1 MKDPVLGSDPSYNKR
16 WPRRESHNCYS
27 YLLNLKSP
35 EAERLCII
43 EYKDLNFCRR
53 SQPGYAAGYGFLEKE
68 NLNCPEVMKRT
79 LADNPNIKPSSFQH
93 KCDIDSYKG
102 SLVVDP
108 GQDYHYYRLNDE
120 GYWTHKAGYKPSS
133 AYDASGKLIFN
144 PEKANRNYGRLNYS
158 DFCGYFCVPR
168 KSTKKRMYHKP
179 LNRKYSDTQPRS
191 RGARNQ
197 NRPRGL
203 IKTKKNQL

>member
-35 EAERLCII
+35 EAERLCMV
-43 EYKDLNFCRR
+43 EFKDLNFCRR

-68 NLNCPEVMKRT
+68 ELNCPEVMKRT
-79 LADNPNIKPSSFQH
+79 LADNPNIKPSSFQQT
-93 KCDIDSYKG
+93 CDIDSYKG

-108 GQDYHYYRLNDE
+108 GQD
-120 GYWTHKAGYKPSS
+120 WTHKAGYKPSS
-133 AYDASGKLIFN
+133 AYDASGILIFN

-179 LNRKYSDTQPRS
+179 LNKKYPDTRTLS
-191 RGARNQ
+191 KTMTRVTRNQ
-197 NRPRGL
+197 NRQRGL
-203 IKTKKNQL
+203 IKTKNIQTHVPCQKP